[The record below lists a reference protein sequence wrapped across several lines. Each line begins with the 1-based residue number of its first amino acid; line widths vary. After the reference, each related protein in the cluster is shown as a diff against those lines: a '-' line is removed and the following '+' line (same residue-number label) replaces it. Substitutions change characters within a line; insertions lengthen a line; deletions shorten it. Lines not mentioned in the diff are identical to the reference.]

1 MKNTKQKELEGI
13 NIYLDKKGQKV
24 YLDPFTKKGYVIT
37 PAKEKTFQMLNN
49 IPLYVAL
56 VGVFCYVL
64 FEFPWWVSLIAMAG
78 SAALLT
84 YRFYKFLGNCTTYA
98 SFKPE
103 KKHQPTSYSSPDS
116 IIYMK
121 IVLFALLAILLVISV
136 TVFTVENN
144 SIFFGSIAIA
154 IVCFAIAIKYLT
166 IIIGRKT
173 KWLKP

>member
-37 PAKEKTFQMLNN
+37 PAKEKSFQTINN
-49 IPLYVAL
+49 IPLYVIL

-64 FEFPWWVSLIAMAG
+64 FEFPWWVSLIAMAV

-98 SFKPE
+98 NFKPD
-103 KKHQPTSYSSPDS
+103 KKNQPTSYSSPDF

-121 IVLFALLAILLVISV
+121 IFLFTLLAILLIVSV
-136 TVFTVENN
+136 TVFTASNKTVY
-144 SIFFGSIAIA
+144 FGSIAIA

-166 IIIGRKT
+166 IIIGRKR
-173 KWLKP
+173 K

>member
-37 PAKEKTFQMLNN
+37 PAKEKSFQTINN
-49 IPLYVAL
+49 IHLYVIL

-64 FEFPWWVSLIAMAG
+64 FEFPWWVSLIAMAI

-98 SFKPE
+98 NFKPD
-103 KKHQPTSYSSPDS
+103 KKNQPTSYSSPDF

-121 IVLFALLAILLVISV
+121 IVLFTLLAILLIVSV
-136 TVFTVENN
+136 TVFTASNKTVY
-144 SIFFGSIAIA
+144 FGSIAIA

-166 IIIGRKT
+166 IIIGRKR
-173 KWLKP
+173 K

>member
-37 PAKEKTFQMLNN
+37 PAKEKSFQTINN
-49 IPLYVAL
+49 IPLYVIL

-64 FEFPWWVSLIAMAG
+64 FEFPWWVSLIAMAI

-98 SFKPE
+98 NFKPD
-103 KKHQPTSYSSPDS
+103 KKNQPTSYSSPDF

-121 IVLFALLAILLVISV
+121 IVLFTLLAILLIVSV
-136 TVFTVENN
+136 TVFTASNKTVY
-144 SIFFGSIAIA
+144 FGSIAIA

-173 KWLKP
+173 K

>member
-13 NIYLDKKGQKV
+13 NI

-98 SFKPE
+98 GFKPE

-136 TVFTVENN
+136 TAFTVENN

-173 KWLKP
+173 K

>member
-37 PAKEKTFQMLNN
+37 PAKEKSFQTINN
-49 IPLYVAL
+49 IPLYVIL

-64 FEFPWWVSLIAMAG
+64 FEFPWWVSLIAMAI

-98 SFKPE
+98 NFKPD
-103 KKHQPTSYSSPDS
+103 KKNQPTSYSSPDF

-121 IVLFALLAILLVISV
+121 IFLFTLLAILLIVSV
-136 TVFTVENN
+136 TVFTASNKTVY
-144 SIFFGSIAIA
+144 FGSIAIA

-173 KWLKP
+173 K

>member
-1 MKNTKQKELEGI
+1 
-13 NIYLDKKGQKV
+13 
-24 YLDPFTKKGYVIT
+24 
-37 PAKEKTFQMLNN
+37 MLNN

-136 TVFTVENN
+136 TAFTVENN

-173 KWLKP
+173 K

>member
-37 PAKEKTFQMLNN
+37 PAKEKSFQTINN
-49 IPLYVAL
+49 IPLYVIL

-64 FEFPWWVSLIAMAG
+64 FEFPWWVSLIAMAV

-98 SFKPE
+98 NFKPD
-103 KKHQPTSYSSPDS
+103 KKNQPTSYSSPDF

-121 IVLFALLAILLVISV
+121 IVLFTLLAILLIVSV
-136 TVFTVENN
+136 TVFTASNKAVY
-144 SIFFGSIAIA
+144 FGSIAIA
-154 IVCFAIAIKYLT
+154 IVCIAIAIKYLT
-166 IIIGRKT
+166 IIIGRKR
-173 KWLKP
+173 K

>member
-37 PAKEKTFQMLNN
+37 PAKEKSFQTINN
-49 IPLYVAL
+49 IPLYVIL

-64 FEFPWWVSLIAMAG
+64 FEFPWWVSLIAMAV
-78 SAALLT
+78 STALLT

-98 SFKPE
+98 NFKPD
-103 KKHQPTSYSSPDS
+103 KKNQPTSYSSPDF

-121 IVLFALLAILLVISV
+121 IVLFTLLAILLIVSV
-136 TVFTVENN
+136 TVFTASNKTVY
-144 SIFFGSIAIA
+144 FGSIAIA
-154 IVCFAIAIKYLT
+154 IVCIAIAIKYLT
-166 IIIGRKT
+166 IIIGRKR
-173 KWLKP
+173 K

>member
-136 TVFTVENN
+136 TAFTVENN

-166 IIIGRKT
+166 IIIGRKR
-173 KWLKP
+173 K